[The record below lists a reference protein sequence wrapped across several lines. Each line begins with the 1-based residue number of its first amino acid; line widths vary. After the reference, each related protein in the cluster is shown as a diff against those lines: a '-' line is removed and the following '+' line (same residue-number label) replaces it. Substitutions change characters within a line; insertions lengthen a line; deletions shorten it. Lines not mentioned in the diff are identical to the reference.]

1 MHHLFIYLFIY
12 LFDYLFIQ
20 EALRNLAEGV
30 FVVVFPEGTRS
41 VTGRLQPFKNGFF
54 RLAAENPDIHILPIG
69 LYIYIYIYIHVY
81 IIYIYIYIF
90 ISYIIMCMYACVYLC
105 VFKSEWLRT
114 LWCIYS

>member
-81 IIYIYIYIF
+81 IIYIYIYI
-90 ISYIIMCMYACVYLC
+90 YIIHYYVHVCVC
-105 VFKSEWLRT
+105 VFV
-114 LWCIYS
+114 CV